1 MITIRALRRHRD
13 GGRGNRNVAAH
24 GHTASSHLGDLLP
37 LGVRHDLVLEMRG
50 PRCLEGTAD
59 RTKQRVKHLAGLSDR
74 LRVNGRL
81 LTLAEGRRSRAVEQT
96 KLRVVPDGLNRVN
109 AVGHADTGTSAGE
122 LPVLGPVDAQL
133 REDFVYSS
141 DELVHLL

>member
-1 MITIRALRRHRD
+1 MMTFRALCRNRG
-13 GGRGNRNVAAH
+13 GGRGDRDVAAH
-24 GHTASSHLGDLLP
+24 GHAASSHLGDLLP

-50 PRCLEGTAD
+50 PRRLEGTAD
-59 RTKQRVKHLAGLSDR
+59 RTKQRIKHLAGQRDR

-81 LTLAEGRRSRAVEQT
+81 LTFAEGRRGGAVEQT
-96 KLRVVPDGLNRVN
+96 KLRVVPDGLNGVN
-109 AVGHADTGTSAGE
+109 AVGHADTGTSAGK
-122 LPVLGPVDAQL
+122 LPVLGPVDAEL